1 MTYGVAREPR
11 ASGPSRLWHDNKPTH
26 VRRDGLVRGCA
37 CRKLNSFGAAC
48 SGAVAP
54 GLNLSVS
61 RTSMQRRGRTRPQS
75 VCVTLNAAARSH
87 PAPVC
92 LCHEPQC
99 GSSPGIVRGADL
111 RRSVLLRRSRAADCW
126 HHGAVQ
132 RELLRVCGFR
142 HVWRLLDGKGTSPS
156 DKTTS
161 LSLAREWPTQ
171 YGAPPSAGAHVFP
184 RQVHGE
190 HVRGE
195 LSRWQGSFLRQ
206 LRRTAKRCGKRGVK
220 RRPCSLIEDGA
231 VSVTCAAHR
240 PS

>member
-1 MTYGVAREPR
+1 MSADYRRANVYRRIRDTYGVARESR

-37 CRKLNSFGAAC
+37 CRKLNRFGAAC

-61 RTSMQRRGRTRPQS
+61 RTQCSG
-75 VCVTLNAAARSH
+75 H
-87 PAPVC
+87 PAPIC

-142 HVWRLLDGKGTSPS
+142 HVWRLLDGKGTSPP

-206 LRRTAKRCGKRGVK
+206 LRRTAKRCGKRGVA